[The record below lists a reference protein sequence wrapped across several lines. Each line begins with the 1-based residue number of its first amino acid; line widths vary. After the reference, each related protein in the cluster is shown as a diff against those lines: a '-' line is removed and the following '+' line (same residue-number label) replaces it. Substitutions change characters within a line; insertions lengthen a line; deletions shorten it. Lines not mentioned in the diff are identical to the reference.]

1 MTHIAYASYEF
12 LWTFSWLGNNNPHSH
27 YIPEGILLDLLWVD
41 DEFLIHIDNVLF
53 RIFVDT

>member
-27 YIPEGILLDLLWVD
+27 YIPKGILLDLLWID
-41 DEFLIHIDNVLF
+41 DGYLIHIDNVLF
-53 RIFVDT
+53 GMFVDT